1 MRFNQMLQIFG
12 LAAGAALWAVIPA
25 RADTASFDVSLNTS
39 ALSGTQTLA
48 FGFTDGDGAV
58 DNNITLSGFSF
69 GGGTA
74 LGTPTYVGAGVSGD
88 LAAGVALNDSD
99 FSSLFTQQFT
109 AGSTLSFLMTT
120 TNNFAGG
127 TPDAFA
133 MYVCDALVS
142 TCYSDDQGTGAMLT
156 LNLLGSA
163 LSPSSFTLNGASD
176 QNLPA
181 PLVTTPSTNV
191 PEPAS
196 VLLLGFGLALLGL
209 MTCRRWGGSRLDFGK
224 EITMNINRL
233 KLVTRGMLALGAI
246 TLWANCVK
254 ADQVVYSQPLQSPL
268 VDAGGLY
275 TNTGNFGRLIRS
287 LWQRGLA

>member
-1 MRFNQMLQIFG
+1 MRFNKMLQIFT
-12 LAAGAALWAVIPA
+12 LIAAVALFAVIPL
-25 RADTASFDVSLNTS
+25 RADSTSFDVTLNTS
-39 ALSGTQTLA
+39 ALSGNQTLA

-58 DNNITLSGFSF
+58 DNNITLSGFNF
-69 GGGTA
+69 GGGSA
-74 LGTPTYVGAGVSGD
+74 LGAPIYIGGGVTGNLTS
-88 LAAGVALNDSD
+88 GVALNDSD

-109 AGSTLSFLMTT
+109 AGSALSFLMTT

-133 MYVCDALVS
+133 MYVCDALLD

-163 LSPSSFTLNGASD
+163 LSPSTFTLNGASD

-181 PLVTTPSTNV
+181 PVVTSPSTNV

-209 MTCRRWGGSRLDFGK
+209 MTCRR
-224 EITMNINRL
+224 
-233 KLVTRGMLALGAI
+233 
-246 TLWANCVK
+246 
-254 ADQVVYSQPLQSPL
+254 
-268 VDAGGLY
+268 
-275 TNTGNFGRLIRS
+275 
-287 LWQRGLA
+287 